1 MRVQLVSETTLKKL
15 TLINDNVDVCY
26 IAPAIEKAQDM
37 GLQPLIGTCLF
48 EKLCKLVE
56 SGQIGSA
63 DNLVYKTLL
72 DDYVT
77 PYLCQRV
84 MADIQVPLFAKIRN
98 AGIVQSQDQQ
108 TQQLTKGDVDYIR
121 ADYEYNA
128 TFYGK
133 RLTEYLCANSTK
145 YPEWKTRRDVSD
157 MPSDAESYNT
167 SIVL

>member
-26 IAPAIEKAQDM
+26 IGPAIEKAQDM
-37 GLQPLIGTCLF
+37 GLQPLIGTRLF
-48 EKLCKLVE
+48 DKLCQLVADKN
-56 SGQIGSA
+56 IGSA
-63 DNLVYKTLL
+63 DNLAYKTLL
-72 DDYVT
+72 DDYIT

-108 TQQLTKGDVDYIR
+108 TQQLTKGNVDYIR

-145 YPEWKTRRDVSD
+145 YPEWRTRRDVSD
-157 MPSDAESYNT
+157 MPSDADSYNT

>member
-133 RLTEYLCANSTK
+133 RLTEYLCANSTI

>member
-63 DNLVYKTLL
+63 DNLAYKTLL